1 MMKKWINSALLTC
14 GLAIVLTGNAY
25 AALDF
30 SDYHTPSQI
39 NTILDDLA
47 AAHPGLAQVSTIGTS
62 HDGNPI
68 KVLKISDNV
77 ATDEADEGDILFV
90 ALHHAREWVSVEMAL
105 YLAEQVL
112 TQYSTNPQLQA
123 DVNNLEIW
131 IIPVVNPDGYAYT
144 ASPTGY
150 RYWRKNRRDN
160 SDLTFGVDLNRNWG
174 YEWGLAS
181 GSSGTT
187 SNDTYRGPAAFSEP
201 EVSAIQTFVDGLDN
215 LKTMLTYHTYSELFL
230 RPWGYTTLDA
240 PGEET
245 VRQLA
250 LRSIDE
256 IQAVHGHTYS
266 ETIGYTA
273 SGETTDWFWGEKRV
287 SAFTPELRPNGAW
300 ITARRAAL
308 GCSGSPPLH
317 PDCAL
322 GGLIGFSPTPDQ
334 ILPAI
339 EENYPAATALIHDA
353 GARELWMKDYPT
365 DTGAEPSAVWTGTN
379 WSHAFWVSPDI
390 STVPTTLDQGATV
403 DLNVHIRNNT
413 GSAQTNVRLDI
424 YFTDPRISLEFPNP
438 DATLIASRTSVT
450 VPPGGK
456 TITVPWTVPIG
467 TNSWGERHWCV
478 GAIVMNSEDMP
489 LTTEARRSSNVAIRN
504 FNTTETVVGTNLLVA
519 ATNFLDVDA
528 ELIVSVDALPPGW
541 QVVIPPAP
549 KPIKGPRPTSIERK
563 GLLLGAKGRLIR
575 PGNTI
580 YLPVRVIPPSTV
592 NSGDKVDINVH
603 GGLLPLVAGNRVA
616 VGNGFTY
623 QVVVP

>member
-1 MMKKWINSALLTC
+1 MKKRINGVLLTC
-14 GLAIVLTGNAY
+14 GLAIVLSGDAY

-39 NTILDDLA
+39 NSILDDLA

-62 HDGNPI
+62 HEGKPI

-77 ATDEADEGDILFV
+77 ATDEPDEGDVLFV

-105 YLAEQVL
+105 YLAEQIL

-131 IIPVVNPDGYAYT
+131 IIPVANPDGYAYT

-160 SDLTFGVDLNRNWG
+160 GDSTFGVDLNRNWG
-174 YEWGLAS
+174 YQWGLAS
-181 GSSGTT
+181 GSSGNT
-187 SNDTYRGPAAFSEP
+187 SDITYRGPAAFSEP
-201 EVSAIQTFVDGLDN
+201 EVSAIRTFADGLDN

-230 RPWGYTTLDA
+230 RPWGYTSSDA

-245 VRQLA
+245 LRQLG

-256 IQAVHGHTYS
+256 IQAIHGHTYA

-273 SGETTDWFWGEKRV
+273 AGETTDWFWGEKRV
-287 SAFTPELRPNGAW
+287 SAFTPELRPNGPW
-300 ITARRAAL
+300 VFARLNDL
-308 GCSGSPPLH
+308 GCNDDPEAH
-317 PDCAL
+317 PDCEL
-322 GGLIGFSPTPDQ
+322 GGLIGFSPAPDQ
-334 ILPAI
+334 ILPAL
-339 EENYPAATALIHDA
+339 EENYPVATALIHDA
-353 GARELWMKDYPT
+353 GARELWMKDYPA

-379 WSHAFWVSPDI
+379 WSHAFWISPDI
-390 STVPTTLDQGATV
+390 FTVPETLDQGATV
-403 DLNVHIRNNT
+403 DLKVHIRNNS
-413 GSAQTNVRLDI
+413 GSAKTNVRVDI

-438 DATLIASRTSVT
+438 DATLIASESVT

-456 TITVPWTVPIG
+456 TITVPWTVPVG

-478 GAIVMNSEDMP
+478 GAIVMHSEDMP

-504 FNTTETVVGTNLLVA
+504 FSTTETVVGTNLLVA

-528 ELIVSVDALPPGW
+528 ELIVNVDALPPGW

-549 KPIKGPRPTSIERK
+549 KPRKGPLTSIERK
-563 GLLLGAKGRLIR
+563 GLLLGAQGRLVR
-575 PGNTI
+575 PGDTI

-592 NSGDKVDINVH
+592 NPGDEVDINIH
-603 GGLLPLVAGNRVA
+603 GGLLPLVAGKRVA

-623 QVVVP
+623 KVVVP